1 MLILQ
6 SRCDKKHRQ
15 TGQLERGCLLNFF
28 NFDLKK
34 IIMIGIV
41 LALPLISIN
50 MQQRPQ
56 ESNWLVKPFAM
67 LGSGVSQ
74 TFYGFSHGVKETT
87 AMYVNLINIKKN
99 SEQLESAN
107 NELQARLEKMNELT
121 YENDR
126 LRALL
131 SFKEQTKMNLVAA
144 QVVGRDLVIDHNTV
158 TINKG
163 TTDGLSAGQAVITT
177 GGVLGYI
184 FKPEPYTSH
193 VMLITDRYAVVD
205 GIVQRTRAHGIVE
218 GKSQNGCTLKYVEKT
233 EDVKEGDLVVTGGLD
248 NIFPKGFPVAIVE
261 SVERKTFSVS
271 LKVDLRPVVDPYKV
285 EEVFIVTQAANE
297 DFGNRFA
304 PVSEEP
310 TAEDSST
317 AGNTT
322 PAPIAPLNPSP
333 SPTLIAPA
341 IKPKTKPTPAV
352 SASPSPTS
360 PVTVPNASPTAT
372 SSPAPTTEGMA
383 Q

>member
-1 MLILQ
+1 M
-6 SRCDKKHRQ
+6 
-15 TGQLERGCLLNFF
+15 NFF

-34 IIMIGIV
+34 LVLIGIV

-56 ESNWLVKPFAM
+56 ESHWLVRPFSM
-67 LGSGVSQ
+67 LGSAVSE
-74 TFYGFSHGVKETT
+74 TFFGFSHGVKDTT
-87 AMYVNLINIKKN
+87 AMYIDLVNIKKQ
-99 SEQLESAN
+99 SEQLHSAN
-107 NELQARLEKMNELT
+107 NELHTRLDRMNELQI
-121 YENDR
+121 ENDR
-126 LRALL
+126 LRGLL
-131 SFKEQTKMNLVAA
+131 EFKQTTKMKLTAA
-144 QVVGRDLVIDHNTV
+144 QVIGRDLVLDHNTI

-163 TTDGLSAGQAVITT
+163 SQDGIKAGQAVITT

-184 FKPEPYTSH
+184 FKPEPLTAH

-218 GKSQNGCTLKYVEKT
+218 GKSQSSCALKYVERT

-285 EEVFIVTQAANE
+285 EEVFIITDSGKE
-297 DFGNRFA
+297 DFGDKFA
-304 PVSEEP
+304 PVTTTETP
-310 TAEDSST
+310 TDGTKAATKEVP
-317 AGNTT
+317 AATT
-322 PAPIAPLNPSP
+322 PPPA
-333 SPTLIAPA
+333 TAPA
-341 IKPKTKPTPAV
+341 APAKPATTHDAKTAKPA
-352 SASPSPTS
+352 
-360 PVTVPNASPTAT
+360 TAT
-372 SSPAPTTEGMA
+372 TPVAKPEEKK